1 VSGAPVI
8 VCEGVGK
15 RFDDTWVLRGVDL
28 TVRAGEMLGVIGSG
42 GHGKSVL
49 LRLLAGLLVPD
60 EGRVLVDGRDL
71 ARLTPLELAAVR
83 SDYGYLF
90 QNYALFDFMTVG
102 DNVAFPL
109 RRLAHGD
116 EPTVAA
122 AVRKRL
128 EEVNLG
134 HALELYP
141 RELSG
146 GMKKRVSLAR
156 ATVAHPRIVLYDDP
170 SAGLDPVTSSKIF
183 ELVQAVHRVGA
194 RDGRPC
200 ASVVVS
206 HDIDRMRRVCDRYV
220 MVHGG
225 QLCFDGAESA
235 ISDAAPLVGDFFYGA
250 AGLPTGGRGR
260 TAPTKNGKG
269 AAL

>member
-1 VSGAPVI
+1 MSDGPVI
-8 VCEGVGK
+8 TCEEVGK
-15 RFDDTWVLRGVDL
+15 RFGDAWVLRGVNL
-28 TVRAGEMLGVIGSG
+28 AINAGEILGIIGPG

-49 LRLLAGLLVPD
+49 LRLLAGLLQPD

-71 ARLTPLELAAVR
+71 STLSALELAGVR
-83 SDYGYLF
+83 SAYGYLF
-90 QNYALFDFMTVG
+90 QNYALFDFMTVA

-109 RRLAHGD
+109 RQLASDD
-116 EPTVAA
+116 EPTVLA

-170 SAGLDPVTSSKIF
+170 TAGLDPVTSSKIF
-183 ELVQAVHRVGA
+183 DLVRAVQGVGS
-194 RDGRPC
+194 RDGWPC

-220 MVHGG
+220 MVSDG
-225 QLCFDGAESA
+225 QLRFDGVESEIKGAES
-235 ISDAAPLVGDFFYGA
+235 IVGEFFYGA
-250 AGLPTGGRGR
+250 ADKHAGV
-260 TAPTKNGKG
+260 A
-269 AAL
+269 

>member
-1 VSGAPVI
+1 MSKAPVI

-15 RFDDTWVLRGVDL
+15 RFEDAWILRGVDL
-28 TVRAGEMLGVIGSG
+28 VVHAGEILGIIGPG

-49 LRLLAGLLVPD
+49 LRLFAGLLTPD

-71 ARLTPLELAAVR
+71 ATMSALELSEVR
-83 SDYGYLF
+83 SNYGYLF
-90 QNYALFDFMTVG
+90 QNYALFDFMTVA

-109 RRLAHGD
+109 RQLANDD
-116 EPTVAA
+116 EPTVMA
-122 AVRKRL
+122 AVTKRL
-128 EEVNLG
+128 TEVSLG

-170 SAGLDPVTSSKIF
+170 TAGLDPVTSSKIF
-183 ELVQAVHRVGA
+183 ALLNSVHNVGS
-194 RDGRPC
+194 RGGEPC

-206 HDIDRMRRVCDRYV
+206 HDIDRMRRVCERYV
-220 MVHGG
+220 MLYEGEVR
-225 QLCFDGAESA
+225 FDGPESEMGQ
-235 ISDAAPLVGDFFYGA
+235 APEIVRDFFFGA
-250 AGLPTGGRGR
+250 AEKEVGY
-260 TAPTKNGKG
+260 A
-269 AAL
+269 

>member
-1 VSGAPVI
+1 MSADPVI

-15 RFDDTWVLRGVDL
+15 RFEDTWVLRGVDV
-28 TVRAGEMLGVIGSG
+28 TIRAGEILGVIGSG

-71 ARLTPLELAAVR
+71 ATLTPLELATAR

-90 QNYALFDFMTVG
+90 QNYALFDFMTVA

-109 RRLAHGD
+109 RQLGSEEDA
-116 EPTVAA
+116 TVLE
-122 AVRKRL
+122 AVRNRL
-128 EEVNLG
+128 EEVSLG
-134 HALELYP
+134 HTLALYP

-146 GMKKRVSLAR
+146 GMKKRVALAR
-156 ATVAHPRIVLYDDP
+156 ATVARPRIVLYDDP
-170 SAGLDPVTSSKIF
+170 TAGLDPVTSSKIF
-183 ELVQAVHRVGA
+183 ELVQGMHRLGA

-206 HDIDRMRRVCDRYV
+206 HDIDRMRRVCDRYI
-220 MVHGG
+220 MVHDG
-225 QLCFDGAESA
+225 QVRFDGLEAEIGEA
-235 ISDAAPLVGDFFYGA
+235 EAVVGDFFYGA
-250 AGLPTGGRGR
+250 AGKE
-260 TAPTKNGKG
+260 AVE
-269 AAL
+269 

>member
-1 VSGAPVI
+1 MSDAPVI

-28 TVRAGEMLGVIGSG
+28 RVRAGEVLGVIGPG

-71 ARLTPLELAAVR
+71 AKLTQLELAEVR
-83 SDYGYLF
+83 ADYGYLF
-90 QNYALFDFMTVG
+90 QNYALFDFMTVS

-109 RRLAHGD
+109 RQLAND
-116 EPTVAA
+116 EEATVAA

-128 EEVNLG
+128 GEVSLG
-134 HALELYP
+134 HALALYP

-146 GMKKRVSLAR
+146 GMKKRVALAR

-170 SAGLDPVTSSKIF
+170 TAGLDPVTSSKIF
-183 ELVQAVHRVGA
+183 ELLAAVHRVGA
-194 RDGRPC
+194 RDGSPC
-200 ASVVVS
+200 TSVVVS

-220 MVHGG
+220 MLHDG
-225 QLCFDGAESA
+225 QVRFDGAESVITEA
-235 ISDAAPLVGDFFYGA
+235 ESIVGDFFFGA
-250 AGLPTGGRGR
+250 AGG
-260 TAPTKNGKG
+260 AP
-269 AAL
+269 